1 MEWISLLWIR
11 IGDLAI
17 STLGNH
23 CGNSRSLN
31 QFSTSQLFSH
41 EATFFV
47 AKIFDNV
54 KYKKHTTNKFR
65 SSHTEV
71 FCKECVLRNFAKF
84 TGKQK
89 CHSFFF
95 NKVAAPELAN
105 LLKKR
110 HWHRCFPVNF
120 VQFIRA
126 PLFPSIGK
134 ASPDW
139 NKTIDVMPEI
149 KPAMLCWGNYSV
161 SSTFVAT
168 S

>member
-1 MEWISLLWIR
+1 MEWISLLWIG

-17 STLGNH
+17 SRLGNH
-23 CGNSRSLN
+23 CGNSRSLS

-95 NKVAAPELAN
+95 NKAAAPRPAN

-110 HWHRCFPVNF
+110 PWQVFSCEFCAVY
-120 VQFIRA
+120 
-126 PLFPSIGK
+126 K
-134 ASPDW
+134 
-139 NKTIDVMPEI
+139 
-149 KPAMLCWGNYSV
+149 
-161 SSTFVAT
+161 STFIHRTPLAAAFVKYNFMLK
-168 S
+168 